1 MRKVLLLLFILI
13 SLSINAQNSNLIIFS
28 ENDESFQVYV
38 NGQIQNQQA
47 STHVKMPGLIP
58 ATYRVKVKFADASL
72 GQVSKNMLIESG
84 QEYTVVVRK
93 KKNTAVGGYFKEVGK
108 AVDES
113 LGNSKEDQEDASEIY
128 VMRLLSAAP
137 IPVGSNQGNGSA
149 GFSGNS
155 GSNSQNTQ
163 SQQNTN
169 SSGNS
174 GNGSGSISMNI
185 NASENGFNMNM
196 DVKDETGGGTSNV
209 NVNTNTQST
218 QSTQSSSWSS
228 GDNNSGSSG
237 AVTGGNATSSRCAAP
252 MPSGTFA
259 SAQKS
264 IDNQGFDESKLKVA
278 KQAISANC
286 MSVAQI
292 AQIIDSFGFE
302 QTKLAFA
309 KYAYDYAYDSQN
321 YFQLNDHFGF
331 SSTVDELDSYIQT
344 KR

>member
-1 MRKVLLLLFILI
+1 MKNILFLLIALF
-13 SLSINAQNSNLIIFS
+13 SVSVDAQNSNLIIFS
-28 ENDESFQVYV
+28 ENDENFQVYV
-38 NGQIQNQQA
+38 NGQIQNQQPA
-47 STHVKMPGLIP
+47 THVKMPGLIP
-58 ATYRVKVKFADASL
+58 ATYRIKVRFADASF
-72 GQVSKNMLIESG
+72 GQVSRNMLLESG

-113 LGNSKEDQEDASEIY
+113 LGNTSDAEEDASEIY
-128 VMRLLSAAP
+128 VMRLLSVAQ
-137 IPVGSNQGNGSA
+137 IPGNSNQGNGSA

-155 GSNSQNTQ
+155 GSNSQQNQ
-163 SQQNTN
+163 NQQNTN
-169 SSGNS
+169 SSGNTGN
-174 GNGSGSISMNI
+174 GNGSFNMNL

-196 DVKDETGGGTSNV
+196 DVKDETGGGNSNV

-228 GDNNSGSSG
+228 WDNNSGGSG
-237 AVTGGNATSSRCAAP
+237 AVTGGTASTSKCAAP
-252 MPSGTFA
+252 MSSGSFA

-264 IDNQGFDESKLKVA
+264 IENQGFDETKLKVA
-278 KQAISANC
+278 KQAISSNC

-292 AQIIDSFGFE
+292 AEIMDSFGFE

-309 KYAYDYAYDSQN
+309 KYAYDYAYDTQN

-331 SSTVDELDSYIQT
+331 SSTVDELDSYIQS